1 MEAIILL
8 AGYGSRLDRN
18 ELPHKG
24 LLAFGE
30 ETLLSRHLKC
40 FQVLGIQKTH
50 LILGHKAAVLKSY
63 VQGFNLDLPVH
74 FIDNPLYRST
84 GNTLSMVMGL
94 KHCQKET
101 LILEGDVLYPP
112 RL

>member
-24 LLAFGE
+24 LLPFGE

-50 LILGHKAAVLKSY
+50 LILGHNAAVLKSY
-63 VQGFNLDLPVH
+63 VQGLNLDLPVH
-74 FIDNPLYRST
+74 FIDNPVPQHWQHLVDDNGT
-84 GNTLSMVMGL
+84 QTLP
-94 KHCQKET
+94 ERN
-101 LILEGDVLYPP
+101 INY
-112 RL
+112 